1 MKHAKLSSPRLI
13 KTDHAFCFGLKKMSQ
28 DFLSPTPHLRLS
40 VPPPLPSMKS
50 NTGNF
55 YLETDTADHQLGTK
69 AEAAA
74 QNMKR
79 DASWPTIGMDAK
91 GDCVEVSSI
100 CSCAL
105 TL

>member
-13 KTDHAFCFGLKKMSQ
+13 KTDHAFCFVLKKMSQ